1 MVHCVVAASFLRNM
15 HIAIESIAS
24 NNICST
30 WREEGDNVAGGLKM
44 HNLLTQVGILEVW
57 RVHVRM
63 YYSHVSPEEATT
75 TPSQS

>member
-44 HNLLTQVGILEVW
+44 HNLLTQVGILEVRKISDSFHHVIGGDGGRW
-57 RVHVRM
+57 R
-63 YYSHVSPEEATT
+63 YLSG
-75 TPSQS
+75 

>member
-44 HNLLTQVGILEVW
+44 HNLLLKSVFLRFGAST
-57 RVHVRM
+57 
-63 YYSHVSPEEATT
+63 
-75 TPSQS
+75 